1 MADEKEKILKDI
13 LSELKSLRQDLYKI
27 QRDMKTL
34 EHIFSV
40 PLPSSFK
47 VLV

>member
-34 EHIFSV
+34 EHIESEV
-40 PLPSSFK
+40 K
-47 VLV
+47 EIKRKIR